1 MKTQTKQNNE
11 KKNEVE
17 KADVVEKPKRIRR
30 ERKFLLYVE
39 GQGLIRI
46 DNEGGAMPNFTT
58 GHIITYTSRSAALFA
73 REFFLSIKLA
83 ESIDIVAKVA

>member
-1 MKTQTKQNNE
+1 MKTQTKQNNAKMNTSE
-11 KKNEVE
+11 
-17 KADVVEKPKRIRR
+17 AEKPKRVRK

-83 ESIDIVAKVA
+83 ENIDIVAKVA

>member
-11 KKNEVE
+11 KNETPE
-17 KADVVEKPKRIRR
+17 AAKPRRVRR
-30 ERKFLLYVE
+30 ERKFMLYVE

-58 GHIITYTSRSAALFA
+58 GHIITYTSRSAAVFA

-83 ESIDIVAKVA
+83 ESIDIVAKVG